1 MTKPSSAM
9 KSQVRRRPQHARAWQ
24 GRGQTGGRRWGCP
37 ADKGEQAHGGGRRSV
52 RRGAQ
57 TDGSGR
63 ASACVRPR
71 TAAEPMWHVRQ
82 TSRAAFAFP
91 RDSVSVCPYL
101 NEFYS
106 KFCN

>member
-1 MTKPSSAM
+1 M
-9 KSQVRRRPQHARAWQ
+9 RAR
-24 GRGQTGGRRWGCP
+24 GRGADRPAGDGGAVRPTR
-37 ADKGEQAHGGGRRSV
+37 ESTAHGGGRRYI

-57 TDGSGR
+57 TDGRGR